1 MSNWFHRN
9 PLKATS
15 KITFDLGVVAESLPA
30 RSICHDL
37 ASNRMNLLKLLVDPA
52 VTTESVLGLTQQ
64 YISLLMGFV
73 EAPSNQPSN
82 DSSNEPPSEGP
93 VASNKL
99 RNMVMFK
106 WSNSAE
112 PKNASPIMEPD
123 ALFEVCSMLYNVA
136 LWLTK
141 HAAKLS
147 AKDEVS
153 TDEAKEVHTSLRHA
167 AGLIQLIRD
176 KYVSKLNSSP
186 KPGDDLCADV
196 MEAYIHQSVA
206 EAQEVTLARA
216 IELKHDPS
224 LIAGLAKETSNMYQK
239 AALSLKLLDAKVVGK
254 WLKYLEFKKH
264 CYETC
269 AYVYFAEQQLK
280 IEKAGAGLAIIAE
293 AEKAHKL
300 AIETAKMYGRTEGV
314 GLSAKMAEHC
324 FFRRLGIMIENTRR
338 KLERENCMIFH
349 QRVPPSVPVFDL
361 KAQFGV
367 VEPQAPEMD
376 LSVDQRWKEAYK
388 GFNEK
393 KVSEMILQKEQRA
406 KDHKTKSD
414 RTAPVEHVHE
424 KPIFST
430 DKDPKN
436 ESGCVLS

>member
-37 ASNRMNLLKLLVDPA
+37 ATNRMNLLKLLVDPA

-64 YISLLMGFV
+64 YISLLMGFI
-73 EAPSNQPSN
+73 
-82 DSSNEPPSEGP
+82 EPPSNEESEDP

-99 RNMVMFK
+99 RSMVMFK

-206 EAQEVTLARA
+206 EAQEAIIEKHLTLNNRLWIWNLSCPHL
-216 IELKHDPS
+216 IELEWKVAERPS
-224 LIAGLAKETSNMYQK
+224 HTRQCHVSQPEYSP
-239 AALSLKLLDAKVVGK
+239 
-254 WLKYLEFKKH
+254 
-264 CYETC
+264 
-269 AYVYFAEQQLK
+269 
-280 IEKAGAGLAIIAE
+280 
-293 AEKAHKL
+293 
-300 AIETAKMYGRTEGV
+300 
-314 GLSAKMAEHC
+314 
-324 FFRRLGIMIENTRR
+324 RLPGGTVISPSICRPFGILFLVSIVT
-338 KLERENCMIFH
+338 I
-349 QRVPPSVPVFDL
+349 Q
-361 KAQFGV
+361 
-367 VEPQAPEMD
+367 
-376 LSVDQRWKEAYK
+376 
-388 GFNEK
+388 
-393 KVSEMILQKEQRA
+393 KVSNWVPRN
-406 KDHKTKSD
+406 
-414 RTAPVEHVHE
+414 
-424 KPIFST
+424 FS
-430 DKDPKN
+430 
-436 ESGCVLS
+436 

>member
-15 KITFDLGVVAESLPA
+15 KITFDLGVVAESLHA

-37 ASNRMNLLKLLVDPA
+37 ASTRINLLKLLVDPA

-64 YISLLMGFV
+64 YISLLMGFI
-73 EAPSNQPSN
+73 EAAPSN
-82 DSSNEPPSEGP
+82 EESEDP

-99 RNMVMFK
+99 RNLVMFK

-186 KPGDDLCADV
+186 KPGDDLSADV

-239 AALSLKLLDAKVVGK
+239 AAGAPTDSGVATVIGQIILAAHLVILESLSMFPPDMLQFIFRIENPVSSVQGK
-254 WLKYLEFKKH
+254 AGPDVRMASPAF
-264 CYETC
+264 

-280 IEKAGAGLAIIAE
+280 MEKAGSGLAVIAE

-300 AIETAKMYGRTEGV
+300 AIETAKVYGRTEGV

-324 FFRRLGIMIENTRR
+324 FFRRLGVMIQNTRR
-338 KLERENCMIFH
+338 KLERENSMIFH

-393 KVSEMILQKEQRA
+393 KVSEMILQKE
-406 KDHKTKSD
+406 
-414 RTAPVEHVHE
+414 V
-424 KPIFST
+424 
-430 DKDPKN
+430 
-436 ESGCVLS
+436 GCGGSL

>member
-37 ASNRMNLLKLLVDPA
+37 ATNRMNLLKLLVDPA

-64 YISLLMGFV
+64 YISLLMGFI
-73 EAPSNQPSN
+73 
-82 DSSNEPPSEGP
+82 EPPSNEESEDP

-99 RNMVMFK
+99 RSMVMFK

-224 LIAGLAKETSNMYQK
+224 LIAGLAKETSNIYQK

-280 IEKAGAGLAIIAE
+280 IEKAGSGLAVIAE

-300 AIETAKMYGRTEGV
+300 AIETAKVYGRTEGV

-338 KLERENCMIFH
+338 KLERENSMI
-349 QRVPPSVPVFDL
+349 
-361 KAQFGV
+361 
-367 VEPQAPEMD
+367 
-376 LSVDQRWKEAYK
+376 Y
-388 GFNEK
+388 
-393 KVSEMILQKEQRA
+393 
-406 KDHKTKSD
+406 
-414 RTAPVEHVHE
+414 
-424 KPIFST
+424 
-430 DKDPKN
+430 
-436 ESGCVLS
+436 